1 MGKEQQMR
9 YLLLREKAKFKDYQP
24 ISGDTIIEE
33 LASYYDHKGNNRLK
47 LDSQYLLGYKI

>member
-9 YLLLREKAKFKDYQP
+9 YLLLREKAIFKDYQP
-24 ISGDTIIEE
+24 ISGDTIIEK

-47 LDSQYLLGYKI
+47 